1 MESFTLLKY
10 WRGGGGGGGGSTVAE
25 TLRACSATPVVA
37 TAFLH
42 PSSATTDDGGDND
55 DDEGPFFDLE
65 FPALT
70 VDNEVEEGEFNF
82 ELSSVGHGGGG
93 NGGGGGDDIRS
104 EGFSPT
110 EDLFFKGKL
119 VPLGPSSI
127 VIAASESDNKPQF
140 PATSILRSAT
150 KFRVFLLGLRKPKPT
165 AAEPNAAA
173 VAAASSRQQLQQ
185 HQSRFF
191 VKFKVEELPI
201 ISLFTRDSSSRNS
214 SANGAVKPQAE
225 DTAVAVTTAE
235 EKRLARE
242 VIQKY
247 VNMIKPLYVRAS
259 RKHGE
264 KPMLPGEPAP
274 GEGEVEVEPEETA
287 PAPAASAGGLK
298 GLPAGLRVV
307 GKRLGNIRSASATV
321 AAVPPPPPPQRR
333 DDTLLEQ
340 QDAIQSAIAHCKRS
354 FTAPEKGSQ
363 SPLARSKSDPIRA
376 TGDQI

>member
-10 WRGGGGGGGGSTVAE
+10 WRGGGGEGGGSTVAE
-25 TLRACSATPVVA
+25 TLRGCSATPVVA
-37 TAFLH
+37 TAFLR
-42 PSSATTDDGGDND
+42 PSSSTTDDGGDD

-70 VDNEVEEGEFNF
+70 VDDEVEEGEFNF
-82 ELSSVGHGGGG
+82 ELSSVGNGGGCGG
-93 NGGGGGDDIRS
+93 NGGGGGDDIRT

-127 VIAASESDNKPQF
+127 VIAASGSDNRPQY
-140 PATSILRSAT
+140 PAASILRSAT

-173 VAAASSRQQLQQ
+173 AVATASPRQQLEQ

-201 ISLFTRDSSSRNS
+201 VSLFTRDNSSRNS
-214 SANGAVKPQAE
+214 SANRAAKPQAE
-225 DTAVAVTTAE
+225 DTAVSVTAAE

-242 VIQKY
+242 VVQKY
-247 VNMIKPLYVRAS
+247 LNMIKPLYVRAS

-264 KPMLPGEPAP
+264 KPRLSGEAAP
-274 GEGEVEVEPEETA
+274 GEVETA
-287 PAPAASAGGLK
+287 PAPAASGGVVK

-307 GKRLGNIRSASATV
+307 GKRLGKIRSASATV
-321 AAVPPPPPPQRR
+321 VAVPPPQRR

-340 QDAIQSAIAHCKRS
+340 QDGIQSAIAHCKRS
-354 FTAPEKGSQ
+354 FTAPEKGT
-363 SPLARSKSDPIRA
+363 RA
-376 TGDQI
+376 TTHPILETVAGGVP